1 MTYSTA
7 EEGLLQQIK
16 TLGYPAAI
24 FPGDEQV
31 LGTPTTSVPA
41 LLLLP
46 CQHRPVARL
55 LCCAQTISC
64 AARLQARAGID
75 AAVVALEAATLVP
88 SPLQQPQRGGQPA
101 PELLGDWK
109 LVYASSG
116 TYVTRT
122 AAAQALLAASKLPGV
137 GVSDVQQTLELSAVA
152 EAGRGDAQSSSGGA
166 AGAAQVLRITNAA
179 KLGLFVFGEWALQI
193 TGEWRVQDSVL
204 ATISFDGY
212 SLQLVGLL
220 GLVKLPAMAKASSL
234 LRSCAVATAVRS
246 LPALCALLLHAHCL
260 PAPPLCLCLP
270 CTCSALGPCPAAA
283 PPPSALKCATHRPPT
298 HPPADQCASQ
308 EQRERRV
315 QHNLPQPLAAGGAGA
330 QPQHFRVREELIWRQ
345 GAGPA
350 SEQATCCSAVAV
362 LQAGKPREPAIGIAG
377 GSGF

>member
-1 MTYSTA
+1 MAPTCICGTAPQAWRPSVQALPPRAGLSALRPRRLQAVSASSVTYSTA

-24 FPGDEQV
+24 FPGDE
-31 LGTPTTSVPA
+31 
-41 LLLLP
+41 
-46 CQHRPVARL
+46 
-55 LCCAQTISC
+55 
-64 AARLQARAGID
+64 QARAGID

-220 GLVKLPAMAKASSL
+220 GLVKLPAMAKISVPVKSSASAEFSTTYLSPSL
-234 LRSCAVATAVRS
+234 RVARGRSRNIFVFERS
-246 LPALCALLLHAHCL
+246 
-260 PAPPLCLCLP
+260 
-270 CTCSALGPCPAAA
+270 
-283 PPPSALKCATHRPPT
+283 
-298 HPPADQCASQ
+298 
-308 EQRERRV
+308 
-315 QHNLPQPLAAGGAGA
+315 
-330 QPQHFRVREELIWRQ
+330 
-345 GAGPA
+345 
-350 SEQATCCSAVAV
+350 
-362 LQAGKPREPAIGIAG
+362 
-377 GSGF
+377 